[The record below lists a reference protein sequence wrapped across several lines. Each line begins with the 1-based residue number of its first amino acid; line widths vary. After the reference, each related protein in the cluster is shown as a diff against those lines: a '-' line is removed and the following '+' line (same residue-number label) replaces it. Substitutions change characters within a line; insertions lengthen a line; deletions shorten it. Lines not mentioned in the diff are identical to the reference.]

1 VPGSE
6 AVAASW
12 RAALM
17 SDRHGLPVI
26 AIRGGRV
33 HETTAAA
40 RALFGE
46 LPADAPFDDLFDER
60 TRAKMRAFL
69 AEGTSGRAV
78 EVAVGHGDTPPTTV
92 KFLILDAPGEQLL
105 VGQRGAGYTE
115 GVAEKIITAH
125 AHLANAMRELAK
137 AKDTEQRLHAEL
149 EALGQASSA
158 VVEAVADLPSADVS
172 TVLRMIALQAQT
184 LTQADYVALG
194 IGDDP
199 ERPFQH
205 WVVVGM
211 SQDVARKIG
220 RVPRP
225 VGVLGRVACKGEIV
239 RMAERRDGR
248 FGALPED
255 HPELGAFLGVPIRH
269 RGRPVGNIYLA
280 NRPGRAEF
288 SDQDERLIRMLS
300 ARVAAAVETAALYVR
315 TSLQRAWLQNVIDQM
330 PDAVLLY
337 DETGRLK
344 GMNNGV
350 PALSCPDT
358 EGATD
363 PLGNPLLIDLRDSDG
378 RRLAAERWPLVRA
391 IEQHEVVREE
401 LLVHRRSG
409 ELTPVAIS
417 AAPIREATGEFSGA
431 MVIVQNISDRKE
443 LERLR
448 EEWSAVVAHDLRQPV
463 NTIRLAA
470 EMVRRRGD
478 DALPERERRALA
490 GIDSA
495 SRRLDRMIT
504 DLLDASRIESKRMT
518 VEQQPVELDAYV
530 DVVVGDLAETLA
542 GRRVRVAVAPEQ
554 VVSIDPDRIHQ
565 VLANLVSNAVKY
577 GAPGTEIS
585 IEALPAGAMVEV
597 VVTNHGPGIRP
608 DQLPILFG
616 RFSRT
621 RGARESRAPGLGLG
635 LYIAKGLV
643 EAHGGRLWA
652 ESTPG
657 ETTTFHFTVPR
668 LPPRPP
674 RAQAPSAF

>member
-1 VPGSE
+1 MRRSAPTRSPAAAQRPSRSPVPGSE

-288 SDQDERLIRMLS
+288 SDPDEPA
-300 ARVAAAVETAALYVR
+300 ARVAPER
-315 TSLQRAWLQNVIDQM
+315 HR
-330 PDAVLLY
+330 PDA
-337 DETGRLK
+337 RRR
-344 GMNNGV
+344 
-350 PALSCPDT
+350 PALRRDRSSQGDEQRRP
-358 EGATD
+358 GA
-363 PLGNPLLIDLRDSDG
+363 
-378 RRLAAERWPLVRA
+378 LV
-391 IEQHEVVREE
+391 
-401 LLVHRRSG
+401 SG
-409 ELTPVAIS
+409 H
-417 AAPIREATGEFSGA
+417 G
-431 MVIVQNISDRKE
+431 
-443 LERLR
+443 
-448 EEWSAVVAHDLRQPV
+448 
-463 NTIRLAA
+463 
-470 EMVRRRGD
+470 RGD
-478 DALPERERRALA
+478 RSA
-490 GIDSA
+490 GQPA
-495 SRRLDRMIT
+495 LDRSARFRWT
-504 DLLDASRIESKRMT
+504 SSRC
-518 VEQQPVELDAYV
+518 
-530 DVVVGDLAETLA
+530 
-542 GRRVRVAVAPEQ
+542 
-554 VVSIDPDRIHQ
+554 
-565 VLANLVSNAVKY
+565 
-577 GAPGTEIS
+577 GA
-585 IEALPAGAMVEV
+585 L
-597 VVTNHGPGIRP
+597 
-608 DQLPILFG
+608 
-616 RFSRT
+616 
-621 RGARESRAPGLGLG
+621 
-635 LYIAKGLV
+635 
-643 EAHGGRLWA
+643 
-652 ESTPG
+652 
-657 ETTTFHFTVPR
+657 
-668 LPPRPP
+668 
-674 RAQAPSAF
+674 